1 MYTVMD
7 VVCSTH
13 SGAYDTIH
21 VEIGFYFYMLVLL
34 TSQFDILSFD
44 PTICLTYTVKTV
56 EFAQRRDALLL
67 DTRPSQSLSAD
78 DLIRQ

>member
-13 SGAYDTIH
+13 SGAYDT
-21 VEIGFYFYMLVLL
+21 VYCQMLVLL
-34 TSQFDILSFD
+34 TSQFDNQSFD
-44 PTICLTYTVKTV
+44 KAICLTYTVKTV
-56 EFAQRRDALLL
+56 KFAQCRDALLL
-67 DTRPSQSLSAD
+67 DARPSQSLSAD